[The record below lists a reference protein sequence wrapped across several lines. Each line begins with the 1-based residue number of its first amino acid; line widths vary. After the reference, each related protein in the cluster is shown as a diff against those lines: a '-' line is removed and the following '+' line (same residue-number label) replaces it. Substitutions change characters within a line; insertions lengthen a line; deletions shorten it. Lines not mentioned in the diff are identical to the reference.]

1 MIDFKDKSA
10 ELIAKA
16 ANLNKDEIIRLIE
29 VPPTFDMGDFAFPAF
44 SLAKT
49 MKKNPALI
57 ANEIADTI
65 RDTEYFEKIETKGA
79 YINFFINKKLM
90 AKTFFEELRAEGDNY
105 GKKNVGEGKTVV
117 MDYSS
122 TNIAKPFHIGH
133 IRSTVIGDSIKRIF
147 KFLGYKTVGINYLGD
162 YGTQFGMLIQAYKM
176 WGEKEKIEAEPIP
189 ELLKLYVRINEEIK
203 NDEDLHNKCRMWF
216 KKLEDGDEEAVEI
229 WKWFRE
235 VSLEEFNRVYKM
247 LDIEFDSYNGES
259 FYQDKM
265 AATVKLLEE
274 KNLLEDSEGAKIV
287 NLDEFDLPPALIIK
301 SDGSTIYLTREIT
314 ATLYRK
320 KVYDFYKSLYVV
332 GSQQNLHFKQF
343 RAVLK
348 KMGYD
353 WEKDCVHIAFGMVS
367 AEDGALSTRSGNIIY
382 LEDVLNKAVSKVRDI
397 LDEREKS
404 GFTGDY
410 DKEELAHAVGIGAV
424 KFQELF
430 NQRIKD
436 YVFDW
441 DKILSFEGETAPYV
455 QYTHAR
461 ICSLLKKGN
470 FNIADEISNFDLN
483 EEEINIVR
491 NIMRFT
497 DVVIDASEKY
507 EPYFITRYIVD
518 LSKDFNKFY
527 NAHKIITDD
536 ESTTKKRLLISYGVK
551 TVIKEGLDLLGIRAP
566 EQM

>member
-16 ANLNKDEIIRLIE
+16 ANLDKDEVIPLIE

-49 MKKNPALI
+49 MRKNPALI

-90 AKTFFEELRAEGDNY
+90 AKTFIEELRAEGENY
-105 GKKNVGEGKTVV
+105 GRKNVGEGKTIV

-176 WGEKEKIEAEPIP
+176 WGEKEKIEADPIP

-216 KKLEDGDEEAVEI
+216 KKLEDGDPEAVEI

-265 AATVKLLEE
+265 AATVKLLED

-397 LDEREKS
+397 LDEREK
-404 GFTGDY
+404 TGITGKY
-410 DKEELAHAVGIGAV
+410 DKEDLAHAVGIGAV

-536 ESTTKKRLLISYGVK
+536 EVTTKKRLLISYGVK

>member
-49 MKKNPALI
+49 MRKNPALI

-105 GKKNVGEGKTVV
+105 GKKNVGEEKTVV

-176 WGEKEKIEAEPIP
+176 WGEKEKIEADPIP

-265 AATVKLLEE
+265 AATVKLLED

-404 GFTGDY
+404 GITGDY

-536 ESTTKKRLLISYGVK
+536 ESTTNKRLLISYGVK

>member
-49 MKKNPALI
+49 MRKNPALI

-176 WGEKEKIEAEPIP
+176 WGEKEKIEADPIP

-265 AATVKLLEE
+265 AATVKLLED

-404 GFTGDY
+404 GIAGDY

-527 NAHKIITDD
+527 NAHKIITDA
-536 ESTTKKRLLISYGVK
+536 ESTTNKRLLISYGVK

>member
-16 ANLNKDEIIRLIE
+16 ANLNKDEVIPLIE

-49 MKKNPALI
+49 MRKNPALI

-90 AKTFFEELRAEGDNY
+90 AKTFIEELRAEGENY
-105 GKKNVGEGKTVV
+105 GRKNVGEGKTIV

-176 WGEKEKIEAEPIP
+176 WGEKEKIEADPIP

-216 KKLEDGDEEAVEI
+216 KKLEDGDPEAVEI

-265 AATVKLLEE
+265 AATVKLLED

-397 LDEREKS
+397 LDEREK
-404 GFTGDY
+404 TGITGNY
-410 DKEELAHAVGIGAV
+410 DKEDLAHAVGIGAV

-470 FNIADEISNFDLN
+470 FNIKDEILNFDLN

-497 DVVIDASEKY
+497 EVVIDASEKY

-536 ESTTKKRLLISYGVK
+536 EVTTKKRLLISYGVK

>member
-16 ANLNKDEIIRLIE
+16 ANLDKDEVIPLIE

-49 MKKNPALI
+49 MRKNPALI

-65 RDTEYFEKIETKGA
+65 RDTEHFEKIETKGA

-90 AKTFFEELRAEGDNY
+90 AKTFFEELRAEGENY
-105 GKKNVGEGKTVV
+105 GRKNVGEGRTIV

-176 WGEKEKIEAEPIP
+176 WGEKEKIEADPIP

-216 KKLEDGDEEAVEI
+216 KKLEDGDPEAVEI

-265 AATVKLLEE
+265 AATVKLLED

-397 LDEREKS
+397 LDEREKT
-404 GFTGDY
+404 GITGDY
-410 DKEELAHAVGIGAV
+410 DKEDLAHAVGIGAV

-470 FNIADEISNFDLN
+470 FNIKDEISNFDLN

-536 ESTTKKRLLISYGVK
+536 EVTTKKRLLISYGVK

>member
-49 MKKNPALI
+49 MRKNPALI

-176 WGEKEKIEAEPIP
+176 WGEKEKIEADPIP

-265 AATVKLLEE
+265 AATVKLLED

-287 NLDEFDLPPALIIK
+287 NLDEFDIPPALIIK

-320 KVYDFYKSLYVV
+320 KTYDFYKSLYVV

-404 GFTGDY
+404 GITGNY

>member
-16 ANLNKDEIIRLIE
+16 ANLNKDEVIHLIE

-49 MKKNPALI
+49 MRKNPTLI

-65 RDTEYFEKIETKGA
+65 RDTKYFEKIETKGA

-105 GKKNVGEGKTVV
+105 GRKNVGEGKTVV

-176 WGEKEKIEAEPIP
+176 WGEKEKIEADPIP

-274 KNLLEDSEGAKIV
+274 KKLLEDSEGAKIV

-410 DKEELAHAVGIGAV
+410 DKEDLAHAVGIGAV

-470 FNIADEISNFDLN
+470 FNIEDEISNFDLN

-527 NAHKIITDD
+527 NAHKIIADD

-551 TVIKEGLDLLGIRAP
+551 TVIKEGLDLLGIKAP

>member
-49 MKKNPALI
+49 MRKNPALI

-90 AKTFFEELRAEGDNY
+90 AKTFFEELRTEGDNY

-176 WGEKEKIEAEPIP
+176 WGEKEKIEADPIP
-189 ELLKLYVRINEEIK
+189 ELLKLYVHINEEIK

-265 AATVKLLEE
+265 AATVKLLED

-404 GFTGDY
+404 GITGDY

-461 ICSLLKKGN
+461 ICSLLKKGD

>member
-16 ANLNKDEIIRLIE
+16 ANLDKDEVISLIE

-49 MKKNPALI
+49 MRKNPALI

-105 GKKNVGEGKTVV
+105 GKKNVGEGKTIV

-176 WGEKEKIEAEPIP
+176 WGVKEKIEADPIP

-397 LDEREKS
+397 LDEREK
-404 GFTGDY
+404 TGITGNY
-410 DKEELAHAVGIGAV
+410 DKEDLAHAVGIGAV

-470 FNIADEISNFDLN
+470 FNIKDEISNFDLN

>member
-49 MKKNPALI
+49 MRKNPALI

-176 WGEKEKIEAEPIP
+176 WGEKEKIEADPIP

-265 AATVKLLEE
+265 AATVKLLED

-397 LDEREKS
+397 LDEREKN
-404 GFTGDY
+404 GINGDY

-470 FNIADEISNFDLN
+470 FNIEDEISNFDLN

-536 ESTTKKRLLISYGVK
+536 ESTTNKRLLISYGVK

>member
-49 MKKNPALI
+49 MRKNPALI

-176 WGEKEKIEAEPIP
+176 WGEKEKIEADPIP

-265 AATVKLLEE
+265 AATVKLLED

-320 KVYDFYKSLYVV
+320 KVYDFYRSLYVV

-382 LEDVLNKAVSKVRDI
+382 LEDVLNKAISKVRDI

-404 GFTGDY
+404 GITGNY
-410 DKEELAHAVGIGAV
+410 DKGELAHAVGIGAV

>member
-1 MIDFKDKSA
+1 
-10 ELIAKA
+10 
-16 ANLNKDEIIRLIE
+16 
-29 VPPTFDMGDFAFPAF
+29 
-44 SLAKT
+44 
-49 MKKNPALI
+49 
-57 ANEIADTI
+57 
-65 RDTEYFEKIETKGA
+65 
-79 YINFFINKKLM
+79 M
-90 AKTFFEELRAEGDNY
+90 AKTFFEELRAEGENY
-105 GKKNVGEGKTVV
+105 GRKNVGEGRTIV

-176 WGEKEKIEAEPIP
+176 WGEKEKIEADPIP

-216 KKLEDGDEEAVEI
+216 KKLEDGDPEAVEI

-265 AATVKLLEE
+265 AATVKLLED

-397 LDEREKS
+397 LDEREK
-404 GFTGDY
+404 TGITGNY
-410 DKEELAHAVGIGAV
+410 DKEDLAHAVGIGAV

-470 FNIADEISNFDLN
+470 FNIKDEISNFDLN

-536 ESTTKKRLLISYGVK
+536 EVTTKKRLLISYGVK

>member
-16 ANLNKDEIIRLIE
+16 ANLDKDEVIPLIE

-49 MKKNPALI
+49 MRKNPALI

-90 AKTFFEELRAEGDNY
+90 AKTFIEELRAEGDNY
-105 GKKNVGEGKTVV
+105 GRKNVGEGRTIV

-176 WGEKEKIEAEPIP
+176 WGEKEKIEADPIP

-216 KKLEDGDEEAVEI
+216 KKLEDGDPEAVEI

-265 AATVKLLEE
+265 AATVKLLED

-397 LDEREKS
+397 LDEREK
-404 GFTGDY
+404 TGITGNY
-410 DKEELAHAVGIGAV
+410 DKEDLAHAVGIGAV

-470 FNIADEISNFDLN
+470 FNIKDEISNFDLN

-536 ESTTKKRLLISYGVK
+536 EVTTKKRLLISYGVK

>member
-49 MKKNPALI
+49 MRKNPALI

-176 WGEKEKIEAEPIP
+176 WGEKEKIEADPIP

-265 AATVKLLEE
+265 AATVKLLED

-404 GFTGDY
+404 GITGDY

-470 FNIADEISNFDLN
+470 FNIEDEISNFDLN

-536 ESTTKKRLLISYGVK
+536 ESTTNKRLLISYGVK

>member
-16 ANLNKDEIIRLIE
+16 ANLDKDEVIPLIE

-44 SLAKT
+44 SLAKA
-49 MKKNPALI
+49 MRKNPALI
-57 ANEIADTI
+57 ANEIAETI

-90 AKTFFEELRAEGDNY
+90 AKTFFEELRAEGENY
-105 GKKNVGEGKTVV
+105 GRKNVGEGRTIV

-176 WGEKEKIEAEPIP
+176 WGEKEKIEADPIP

-216 KKLEDGDEEAVEI
+216 KKLEDGDPEAVEI

-265 AATVKLLEE
+265 AATVKLLED

-353 WEKDCVHIAFGMVS
+353 WEKNCVHIAFGMVS

-397 LDEREKS
+397 LDEREK
-404 GFTGDY
+404 TGITGNY
-410 DKEELAHAVGIGAV
+410 DKEDLAHAVGIGAV

-470 FNIADEISNFDLN
+470 FNIKDEISNFDLN

-536 ESTTKKRLLISYGVK
+536 EVTTKKRLLISYGVK

>member
-16 ANLNKDEIIRLIE
+16 ANLNKDEVIHLIE

-49 MKKNPALI
+49 MRKNPTLI

-65 RDTEYFEKIETKGA
+65 RDTKYFEKIETKGA

-105 GKKNVGEGKTVV
+105 GRKNVGEGKTVV

-176 WGEKEKIEAEPIP
+176 WGEKEKIEADPIP

-343 RAVLK
+343 CAVLK

-353 WEKDCVHIAFGMVS
+353 WENDCVHIAFGMVS

-410 DKEELAHAVGIGAV
+410 DKEDLAHAVGIGAV

-470 FNIADEISNFDLN
+470 FNIEDEISNFDLN

-497 DVVIDASEKY
+497 DVVIDSSEKY

-518 LSKDFNKFY
+518 LSKGFNKFY

-551 TVIKEGLDLLGIRAP
+551 TVIKEGLDLLGIKAP

>member
-49 MKKNPALI
+49 MRKNPAII

-90 AKTFFEELRAEGDNY
+90 AKTFFEELRAEGDSY

-176 WGEKEKIEAEPIP
+176 WGEKEKIEADPIP

-265 AATVKLLEE
+265 AATVKLLED

-404 GFTGDY
+404 GITGDY

-536 ESTTKKRLLISYGVK
+536 ESTTNKRLLISYGVK

>member
-16 ANLNKDEIIRLIE
+16 ANLNKDEVIPLIE

-49 MKKNPALI
+49 MRKNTALI

-105 GKKNVGEGKTVV
+105 GKKDVGEGRTIV

-176 WGEKEKIEAEPIP
+176 WGVKEKIEADPIP

-203 NDEDLHNKCRMWF
+203 NDEELHNKCRMWF
-216 KKLEDGDEEAVEI
+216 KKLEEGDPEAVEI

-265 AATVKLLEE
+265 AATVKLLQD

-404 GFTGDY
+404 GIKGDY
-410 DKEELAHAVGIGAV
+410 DKEDLAHAVGIGAV

>member
-16 ANLNKDEIIRLIE
+16 ANLNKDEVIPLIE

-49 MKKNPALI
+49 MRKNPALI

-90 AKTFFEELRAEGDNY
+90 AKTFFEELRAEGENY
-105 GKKNVGEGKTVV
+105 GRKNVGEGRTIV

-176 WGEKEKIEAEPIP
+176 WGEKEKIEADPIP

-216 KKLEDGDEEAVEI
+216 KKLEDGDPEAGEI

-265 AATVKLLEE
+265 AATVKLLED
-274 KNLLEDSEGAKIV
+274 KNLLEAKVV

-397 LDEREKS
+397 LDEREK
-404 GFTGDY
+404 TGITGNY
-410 DKEELAHAVGIGAV
+410 DKEDLAHAVGIGAV

-470 FNIADEISNFDLN
+470 FNIKDEISNFDLN
-483 EEEINIVR
+483 EEEINIVI